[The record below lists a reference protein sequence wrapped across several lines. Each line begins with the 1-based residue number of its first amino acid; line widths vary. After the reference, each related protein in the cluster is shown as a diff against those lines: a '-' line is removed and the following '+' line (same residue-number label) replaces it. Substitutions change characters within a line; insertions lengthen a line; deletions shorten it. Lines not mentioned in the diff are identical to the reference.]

1 MSTSAR
7 RALARREGVAA
18 ERLPYS
24 AQVAPRIAR
33 LTDGAYLQ
41 TFRLAGA
48 SYESADDATVNSW
61 HTRLNV
67 LWRNLASPNVALW
80 VHLVRRRDRRYPR
93 GACAQGFAESLNAAY
108 RARVTGQTLMS
119 NDWYLSVVY
128 RPATTVAGRWTL
140 AALRNR
146 RAVDG
151 REFHLAALEACERL
165 GQTVLAA
172 LDVYDPEPL
181 GCVEERGA
189 VRSQL
194 LEFLGFLV
202 NGEHRPVRLPRAPV
216 NEVLATSRLSFGTE
230 LLEVRTP
237 TETRWAAMLGI
248 KEYPTPTLPGVFNAL
263 LAAPF
268 PLVLTQSFT
277 FLSKAAAQGL
287 MQRQAH
293 RLVNAGDFAVSQSAE
308 LSDALDQ
315 LTSNEFVMG
324 EHHLSLQVQTEPVSA
339 VIRPA
344 AVLGQ
349 LNDDVALARTLLSEA
364 GLTVAREDLAL
375 EAAFWAQL
383 PGAFGW
389 RPRKAV
395 ISSRNFAAMAPFH
408 AYPGGR
414 PDGNHWGEALALFET
429 RARSPYFFSLHAA
442 DPRAADGGAKKDT
455 GHTLICGPTGSGKTV
470 LVGFLVAMLTKHGA
484 TQVIFDKDQGLSILV
499 RALGGTY
506 LALETGRP
514 TGCNPLRLD
523 PTPENL
529 EFLKDW
535 LGVLVRH
542 GGREASV
549 RDVAELDQ
557 ALRAVLALPAEA
569 RRLSRLVEFLDP
581 TDPDGLYARLSPWC
595 EVTNGDLAWA
605 FDAAEDRIVGHLAS
619 SVLVGIDVTQF
630 LEHARLRTPLTLYL
644 LHLVRQL
651 LDGRRLVCW
660 LDEFWRLVADPAF
673 ERFANDGPKT
683 WRKLNGAI
691 CFATQ
696 SPSDVLGS
704 RISRTLIEQTP
715 TKILLPNP
723 DAATDYVEGFGL
735 TEREFGLI
743 RDSILPGSRQFLVK
757 QGGQSV
763 VCGLDLSG
771 LSTAVAVISGRAHTV
786 ELADRL
792 IADVGPDPAEW
803 LPLFDAHV
811 AAGGLKS

>member
-1 MSTSAR
+1 VAVRHVRRGAAAR
-7 RALARREGVAA
+7 VRLKALTASG
-18 ERLPYS
+18 RLPF
-24 AQVAPRIAR
+24 V
-33 LTDGAYLQ
+33 
-41 TFRLAGA
+41 FEA
-48 SYESADDATVNSW
+48 SGTETHITN
-61 HTRLNV
+61 
-67 LWRNLASPNVALW
+67 
-80 VHLVRRRDRRYPR
+80 
-93 GACAQGFAESLNAAY
+93 G
-108 RARVTGQTLMS
+108 
-119 NDWYLSVVY
+119 
-128 RPATTVAGRWTL
+128 
-140 AALRNR
+140 
-146 RAVDG
+146 
-151 REFHLAALEACERL
+151 
-165 GQTVLAA
+165 
-172 LDVYDPEPL
+172 YDPEPL
-181 GCVEERGA
+181 GCTGEGVGT
-189 VRSQL
+189 RSHL
-194 LEFLGFLV
+194 LEFLALLV
-202 NGEHRPVRLPRAPV
+202 NGESRPVRLPRAPV

-230 LLEVRTP
+230 LIEVRTP
-237 TETRWAAMLGI
+237 TETRWGAMLGI
-248 KEYPTPTLPGVFNAL
+248 KEYPTPTLPGLFNAL

-277 FLSKAAAQGL
+277 FLSKGAAQGL

-293 RLVNAGDFAVSQSAE
+293 RLTNAGDFAVSQAAE

-324 EHHLSLQVQTEPVSA
+324 EHHLSLQVQTEPVPA
-339 VIRPA
+339 VARPDA
-344 AVLGQ
+344 TLAQ
-349 LNDDVALARTLLSEA
+349 LNDDVAVARTLLSDA

-375 EAAFWAQL
+375 EAAYWAQL
-383 PGAFGW
+383 PGAFSW

-442 DPRAADGGAKKDT
+442 DPRASDGGAKKDT

-506 LALETGRP
+506 LSLETGRP
-514 TGCNPLRLD
+514 TGCNPLQLS

-529 EFLKDW
+529 EFLKGW

-549 RDVAELDQ
+549 RELAELDQ
-557 ALRAVLALPAEA
+557 ALRSVFALPPEA

-595 EVTNGDLAWA
+595 EATGGDLAWA
-605 FDAAEDRIVGHLAS
+605 FDNTDDRIVGLLAS
-619 SVLVGIDVTQF
+619 SALVGIDVTQF
-630 LEHARLRTPLTLYL
+630 LDHARLRTPLTLYL

-723 DAATDYVEGFGL
+723 DAGPDYVEGFGL
-735 TEREFGLI
+735 TEREYRLV

-771 LSTAVAVISGRAHTV
+771 LTTALAVISGRATAV
-786 ELADRL
+786 ALVDRL
-792 IADVGPDPAEW
+792 IADVGSDPNEW

-811 AAGGLKS
+811 AAGALKS

>member
-1 MSTSAR
+1 MRAAGRTSIAR
-7 RALARREGVAA
+7 RDVPVST
-18 ERLPYS
+18 RLPYT
-24 AQVAPRIAR
+24 AQVAPRVVR
-33 LTDGAYLQ
+33 LADGAYLQ
-41 TFRLAGA
+41 AFRLGGA
-48 SYESADDATVNSW
+48 SYESADDATVNGW

-67 LWRNLASPNVALW
+67 LWRNVASPNVALW
-80 VHLVRRRDRRYPR
+80 VHLVRRRDRRYPA
-93 GACAQGFAESLNAAY
+93 GDCPEGFARDLNATY

-119 NDWYLSVVY
+119 NEWYLSILY
-128 RPATTVAGRWTL
+128 RPAPSLAGQWTL
-140 AALRNR
+140 AALRG
-146 RAVDG
+146 G
-151 REFHLAALEACERL
+151 RQSGDPDLDRAALEGCDRL

-172 LDVYDPEPL
+172 LDGYDPEPL
-181 GCVEERGA
+181 GCIGEGTGI
-189 VRSQL
+189 RSQL
-194 LEFLGFLV
+194 LEFLGLLV
-202 NGEHRPVRLPRAPV
+202 NGESRHVRPPRAPV

-230 LLEVRTP
+230 LIETRTP

-248 KEYPTPTLPGVFNAL
+248 KEYPTPTLPGMFNAL

-277 FLSKAAAQGL
+277 FLSKGAAQGL

-293 RLVNAGDFAVSQSAE
+293 RLVNAGDFAVSQAAE

-324 EHHLSLQVQTEPVSA
+324 EHHLSLQVQTEPV
-339 VIRPA
+339 PA
-344 AVLGQ
+344 TGRSDGALAK
-349 LNDDVALARTLLSEA
+349 LNDDVAIARTLLADA

-375 EAAFWAQL
+375 EAAYWAQL
-383 PGAFGW
+383 PGAFAW

-395 ISSRNFAAMAPFH
+395 ISSGNFAAMAPFH
-408 AYPGGR
+408 AYPAGR
-414 PDGNHWGEALALFET
+414 PDGNHWGEALALLET
-429 RARSPYFFSLHAA
+429 RARSPYFFSLHAG
-442 DPRAADGGAKKDT
+442 DPRAADGGSKKDT

-470 LVGFLVAMLTKHGA
+470 LVGFLVAMLTKHHA

-506 LALETGRP
+506 LSLQTGRP
-514 TGCNPLRLD
+514 TGCNPLQLS
-523 PTPENL
+523 PTPENV

-542 GGREASV
+542 GNREATV
-549 RDVAELDQ
+549 RDVAELDL
-557 ALRAVLALPAEA
+557 ALRSVLSLPPEA

-581 TDPDGLYARLSPWC
+581 TAPDGLYARLSPWC
-595 EVTNGDLAWA
+595 EVTGGDLAWA
-605 FDAAEDRIVGHLAS
+605 FDHADDRIVGLLAS
-619 SVLVGIDVTQF
+619 SALVGIDVTQF
-630 LEHARLRTPLTLYL
+630 LDHARLRTPLTLYL
-644 LHLVRQL
+644 LHLVRQM

-660 LDEFWRLVADPAF
+660 LDEFWRLVSDPAF
-673 ERFANDGPKT
+673 EKFANDGPKT

-723 DAATDYVEGFGL
+723 DAGPDYVEGFGL
-735 TEREFGLI
+735 TEREFRLI

-763 VCGLDLSG
+763 VCGLDLHG
-771 LSTAVAVISGRAHTV
+771 MKTELAVISGRASAV
-786 ELADRL
+786 ALVDQL
-792 IADVGPDPAEW
+792 IADVSADPNEW

-811 AAGGLKS
+811 AGGTLNG

>member
-1 MSTSAR
+1 VRGAGR
-7 RALARREGVAA
+7 IALARRDVPAA
-18 ERLPYS
+18 TRLPYT
-24 AQVAPRIAR
+24 AQVAEHVVR
-33 LTDGAYLQ
+33 LADGAYLQ
-41 TFRLAGA
+41 AFQLGGA

-61 HTRLNV
+61 HTRLNL
-67 LWRNLASPNVALW
+67 LWRNIASPNVALW
-80 VHLVRRRDRRYPR
+80 VHLVRQRDRRYPP
-93 GACAQGFAESLNAAY
+93 GACQSGFAESLNAAY

-119 NDWYLSVVY
+119 NAWVLSVLY
-128 RPATTVAGRWTL
+128 RPTTTVAGRWTL
-140 AALRNR
+140 AALRGGPR
-146 RAVDG
+146 TAAPDV
-151 REFHLAALEACERL
+151 EVAALEGCQRL

-172 LDVYDPEPL
+172 LGEYDAEPL
-181 GCVEERGA
+181 GCTGEGA
-189 VRSQL
+189 GRRSQL
-194 LEFLGFLV
+194 LEFLALLV
-202 NGEHRPVRLPRAPV
+202 NGELRPVRLPRAPV

-230 LLEVRTP
+230 LIEVRTP
-237 TETRWAAMLGI
+237 TETRWSAMLGI
-248 KEYPTPTLPGVFNAL
+248 KEYPTPTLPGLFNAL

-277 FLSKAAAQGL
+277 FLSKGTAQGL

-293 RLVNAGDFAVSQSAE
+293 RLTNAGDFALSQAAE
-308 LSDALDQ
+308 LSDALDE

-324 EHHLSLQVQTEPVSA
+324 EHHLSLQVQTSPVPA
-339 VIRPA
+339 VRRPDA
-344 AVLGQ
+344 TLAQ
-349 LNDDVALARTLLSEA
+349 LNDDVAVARTLLSDA

-375 EAAFWAQL
+375 EAAYWAQL
-383 PGAFGW
+383 PGAFSW

-395 ISSRNFAAMAPFH
+395 ISSRNFAAMAAFH

-442 DPRAADGGAKKDT
+442 DPRAADGGARKDT

-470 LVGFLVAMLTKHGA
+470 LVGFLIAMLTKHDA
-484 TQVIFDKDQGLSILV
+484 TQVIFDKDQGLSVLI

-506 LALETGRP
+506 LTLETGRP
-514 TGCNPLRLD
+514 TGCNPLRLAE
-523 PTPENL
+523 TPENL
-529 EFLKDW
+529 EFLKGW
-535 LGVLVRH
+535 LGVLIRH
-542 GGREASV
+542 GGREATV
-549 RDVAELDQ
+549 RERAELDQ
-557 ALRAVLALPAEA
+557 ALRCVLALPSAA
-569 RRLSRLVEFLDP
+569 RRLSRLIEFLDP

-595 EVTNGDLAWA
+595 EVTGGDLAWA
-605 FDAAEDRIVGHLAS
+605 FDHDEDRVVGLLAS
-619 SVLVGIDVTQF
+619 SALVGIDVTQF
-630 LEHARLRTPLTLYL
+630 LDHARLRTPLTLYL

-723 DAATDYVEGFGL
+723 DAGPDYVEGFGL
-735 TEREFGLI
+735 TEREYRLV
-743 RDSILPGSRQFLVK
+743 RESILPGSRQFLVK

-763 VCGLDLSG
+763 VCGLNLSG
-771 LSTAVAVISGRAHTV
+771 LTTALAVISGRANAV
-786 ELADRL
+786 ALADRL
-792 IADVGPDPAEW
+792 IADLGPDPNEW

-811 AAGGLKS
+811 AAGTLTS